1 MLKRRYIL
9 LSFLLSFFLLNYA
22 QDFAVQAKI
31 DSSLILIGEQTRV
44 RFEISQ
50 VKGKKVQLPVFSDTL
65 ARGLELVQQLPIDTI
80 DIGHGRIQV
89 NLNYIVTAF
98 DSALYYIPPFRF
110 ISGTDTVESNP
121 LSLKVYSVQ
130 IDTTKEGFFDIKPIY
145 KAKFDWKTFWLR
157 ALYVFLGLLFVFLA
171 YVLVRKFIQ
180 KKPLFSEPILEP
192 ELPPHIWAQAELDRI
207 KSEKLWQQGRV
218 KEFHTQLTDVLR
230 HYIERRFEI
239 NAPEMTT
246 DEILEGLV
254 VNVDLQKSTYEMLK
268 QILQLGD
275 LVKFAKFLPFV
286 SENELSLM
294 NAFLFV
300 NQTKIEEIELVDEI
314 NKEKV
319 S

>member
-1 MLKRRYIL
+1 MLKGKYTL
-9 LSFLLSFFLLNYA
+9 FYFLLFMFSMSYA
-22 QDFAVQAKI
+22 QEFAVQARI
-31 DSSLILIGEQTRV
+31 DSSLMLIGEQTRV

-50 VKGKKVQLPVFSDTL
+50 MKAAKVQAPLFSDTL
-65 ARGLELVQQLPIDTI
+65 TKGLELIKQLPADTI
-80 DIGHGRIQV
+80 DLGHGRIQV

-145 KAKFDWKTFWLR
+145 KAKFDWKTFWFR

-180 KKPLFSEPILEP
+180 KKPLFSEPIPEP
-192 ELPPHIWAQAELDRI
+192 ELQPHIWAQAELDRI

-218 KEFHTQLTDVLR
+218 KEFYTQLTDVLR

-254 VNVDLQKSTYEMLK
+254 VDVDLQKSSYEMLK

-300 NQTKIEEIELVDEI
+300 NQTKIEEIESVDEI
-314 NKEKV
+314 NKENH